1 MNTFDTAVRDL
12 LQALQTE
19 PNFSN
24 ITGRF
29 LNLVETTDFVS
40 HCNRKSNDMVEKLVS
55 EALKTK
61 LRIETPPKGILM
73 LHYPKFDFF
82 HGSGMLSQQFF
93 QVFYFRREKIGLLSV
108 VSPGG
113 KMDYIRISVIGE
125 STAPSM
131 N

>member
-1 MNTFDTAVRDL
+1 MNTFDPALRDL

-19 PNFSN
+19 PKFSD

-29 LNLVETTDFVS
+29 LNLVETTDFIS
-40 HCNRKSNDMVEKLVS
+40 HCNRKSNEAVEKLVS

-61 LRIETPPKGILM
+61 LRIESPPKAILLM
-73 LHYPKFDFF
+73 HYPKFDFF
-82 HGSGMLSQQFF
+82 HGSGMLSEQFF

-108 VSPGG
+108 VGAGG
-113 KMDYIRISVIGE
+113 KMDYIRISVTGE
-125 STAPSM
+125 SPAPSM